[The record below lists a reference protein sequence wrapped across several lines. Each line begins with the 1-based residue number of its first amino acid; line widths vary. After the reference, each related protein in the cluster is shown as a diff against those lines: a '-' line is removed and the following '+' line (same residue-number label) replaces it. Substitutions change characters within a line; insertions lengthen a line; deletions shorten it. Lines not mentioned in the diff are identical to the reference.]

1 MNLMP
6 KRSGLPPPAAARGP
20 AGARAVALILLFAAS
35 LLWLSSGR
43 AAPPASADT
52 AGAGPRRRPDYSDF
66 DHATAQHRKACDSC
80 HKFPSANWKEARK
93 GDAAFADISEYPEHA
108 SCLECH
114 RTQFFARER
123 PQPKICAVCHV
134 GVTPRN
140 TTRWPFP
147 SLADAFDAS
156 PKGRTAA
163 SDFGVSFPHDKHEG
177 LFSGLGGGAG
187 GAALFVRASFAGRTR
202 TPQDDPAKANAS
214 CANCHQTF
222 RPQGDDE
229 DEYVTKPPGA
239 LAEGDFWLKKGT
251 FKTAPRDHSTCF
263 TCHSADGGIEPMPAD
278 CAACHKLL
286 PSAERLSL
294 TSAHGDFDP
303 KLAASMGVTDRAT
316 LRRWAGREAARFR
329 HEWPPHDLACTDCH
343 RTAQMSA
350 AEPRAR
356 RVAVL
361 SCGGAGSGC
370 HIEPTPDGLLNTAL
384 AKKAADPK
392 FVCASCHVLNG
403 RLPTPPSHTSALP
416 SPATKE

>member
-1 MNLMP
+1 MSPMS
-6 KRSGLPPPAAARGP
+6 SGRTLRTRTVPLFVFLAAT
-20 AGARAVALILLFAAS
+20 
-35 LLWLSSGR
+35 LLWLAASR
-43 AAPPASADT
+43 AAPFKAF
-52 AGAGPRRRPDYSDF
+52 AGGEPQRPRVDYTNF
-66 DHATAQHRKACDSC
+66 DHATAQHRKSCDAC
-80 HKFPSANWKEARK
+80 HKFPSANWKEAR
-93 GDAAFADISEYPEHA
+93 GADAAFADVTEYPEHA

-134 GVTPRN
+134 NATPRN
-140 TTRWPFP
+140 TSRWPFP

-177 LFSGLGGGAG
+177 LFSGLGGGAD
-187 GAALFVRASFAGRTR
+187 GAALFVRASFTR
-202 TPQDDPAKANAS
+202 QDDAAKANAS

-222 RPQGDDE
+222 RPQNDSD
-229 DEYVTKPPGA
+229 DEYVTKPPDG

-251 FKTAPRDHSTCF
+251 FKTAPRDHTTCF
-263 TCHSADGGIEPMPAD
+263 TCHSADGGVEPLPAN

-286 PSAERLSL
+286 QPSDRLSL

-303 KLAASMGVTDRAT
+303 RLAASMSVNDRAT

-343 RTAQMSA
+343 KTAQMNA

-370 HIEPTPDGLLNTAL
+370 HIEPTPDGLLNAAV

-392 FVCASCHVLNG
+392 FVCTSCHVLNG
-403 RLPTPPSHTSALP
+403 RLPTPASHTSALP
-416 SPATKE
+416 SPAKKE

>member
-1 MNLMP
+1 M
-6 KRSGLPPPAAARGP
+6 RT
-20 AGARAVALILLFAAS
+20 RAVTLFASLAVT
-35 LLWLSSGR
+35 LLWL
-43 AAPPASADT
+43 AAPHAAPST
-52 AGAGPRRRPDYSDF
+52 AAAGGGTQRRPQTTRRRAQTPPRPRVDYTDF
-66 DHATAQHRKACDSC
+66 DHATAQHRKACDAC

-93 GDAAFADISEYPEHA
+93 GDAAFADVTEYPEHA

-123 PQPKICAVCHV
+123 PQPTICAVCHV
-134 GVTPRN
+134 AVTPRD
-140 TTRWPFP
+140 TVRRPFP
-147 SLADAFDAS
+147 SLGDAFDAS

-163 SDFGVSFPHDKHEG
+163 SDFGVAFPHDKHEG
-177 LFSGLGGGAG
+177 VIGGLEGRTNDR
-187 GAALFVRASFAGRTR
+187 ALFARASFVKAAR
-202 TPQDDPAKANAS
+202 QDDPAKANAY

-222 RPQGDDE
+222 RPQGDSD
-229 DEYVTKPPGA
+229 DEYVTKPPKD
-239 LAEGDFWLKKGT
+239 LAEGAFWLKKGT
-251 FKTAPRDHSTCF
+251 FKTAPRDHAACF
-263 TCHSADGGIEPMPAD
+263 TCHSADGGVEPMPAN

-286 PSAERLSL
+286 PSSERLSL

-303 KLAASMGVTDRAT
+303 RLAASMGVTDRAT

-343 RTAQMSA
+343 KTAQMNA

-370 HIEPTPDGLLNTAL
+370 HVEPTPDGLLNTAV

-392 FVCASCHVLNG
+392 FVCTSCHVLNG
-403 RLPTPPSHTSALP
+403 RLPTPASHASALP
-416 SPATKE
+416 SPAKKE

>member
-1 MNLMP
+1 MRARTVTFIAFLAVTV
-6 KRSGLPPPAAARGP
+6 LWLAASHA
-20 AGARAVALILLFAAS
+20 ALFMAVA
-35 LLWLSSGR
+35 GGEPQR
-43 AAPPASADT
+43 RPQT
-52 AGAGPRRRPDYSDF
+52 TRRRAQTAPRPRVNYYDF
-66 DHATAQHRKACDSC
+66 DHATAQHRKACDAC
-80 HKFPSANWKEARK
+80 HKFPSANWKGARK
-93 GDAAFADISEYPEHA
+93 PDAAFADITEYPEHA

-134 GVTPRN
+134 NATPRN
-140 TTRWPFP
+140 TSRWPFP
-147 SLADAFDAS
+147 TLPDAFDAS

-177 LFSGLGGGAG
+177 LFSGLIDGADT
-187 GAALFVRASFAGRTR
+187 AALFVRASFAGPRR
-202 TPQDDPAKANAS
+202 ARQDDPAKANAS
-214 CANCHQTF
+214 CATCHQTF
-222 RPQGDDE
+222 RPQNDSD
-229 DEYVTKPPGA
+229 DEYVTKPPKG

-263 TCHSADGGIEPMPAD
+263 TCHSADGGVEPMPAN

-286 PSAERLSL
+286 QPSDRLSL

-343 RTAQMSA
+343 KTEQMNA

-370 HIEPTPDGLLNTAL
+370 HIEPTPDGLLNTAV

-403 RLPTPPSHTSALP
+403 RLPTPASHTSALP
-416 SPATKE
+416 SPAKKE